1 MTTVLVT
8 IIPVYII
15 GLTVLMKIELYAT
28 LYMLL
33 NSNVCVQRCDFA
45 TTDLSTTSTCTW
57 YYQQLCMHV
66 SALFTT
72 SGSRAD
78 EAIAGSSI
86 STYIS
91 RSSSLESVCKLK
103 HFTQVMHVQ
112 LIVKLGG

>member
-28 LYMLL
+28 LYMH
-33 NSNVCVQRCDFA
+33 
-45 TTDLSTTSTCTW
+45 
-57 YYQQLCMHV
+57 M

-91 RSSSLESVCKLK
+91 RSSSLGSVCKLK